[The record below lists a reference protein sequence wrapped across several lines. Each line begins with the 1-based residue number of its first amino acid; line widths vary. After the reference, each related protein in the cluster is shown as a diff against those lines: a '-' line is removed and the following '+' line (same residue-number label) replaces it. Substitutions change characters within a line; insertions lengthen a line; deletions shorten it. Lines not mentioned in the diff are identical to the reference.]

1 MVVWV
6 CEFTLFTT
14 KMKPDCSHTLRRWP
28 NLSSVIWCFCFLT
41 FGWTHVHVLRVL
53 ILSMNLQY
61 CILLFVQIFFHL
73 LTKCGWVTYHRSW
86 CFYAFEWIP
95 TKCFSH
101 VHLRP
106 FFASIQHPFSPC
118 SQVSCEHVSIN
129 KEPNISQEM
138 QHIGLYRAETNVPL
152 YPKLSHREKR
162 NCNITRVHF
171 VWLKIF

>member
-1 MVVWV
+1 MNSHCSLQRWSLIAATH
-6 CEFTLFTT
+6 CEGGPTSALWSDS
-14 KMKPDCSHTLRRWP
+14 K
-28 NLSSVIWCFCFLT
+28 WCFCFLT

-118 SQVSCEHVSIN
+118 SQVSCEHVCIN